1 MLGNEKFFQ
10 KLRQVVQP
18 LLNGWHLLF
27 NGVKTGIKINSWQE
41 TFEPLKVSVVLHRVK
56 QSLLFLTRSHSLKQT
71 PHWKTN

>member
-1 MLGNEKFFQ
+1 MLGNDKFFQ

-41 TFEPLKVSVVLHRVK
+41 TFEPLKVSVVLQQLITITHR
-56 QSLLFLTRSHSLKQT
+56 THEHRSIT
-71 PHWKTN
+71 PIS